1 MLLQHVFAIITIILK
16 DHISGYVEQRLSG
29 SNVRFHTAL
38 YQPVPADSHIEATM
52 LKGIGRLGE
61 DLDLGSYA
69 ETLKE
74 IGTLHRYVYGGL

>member
-1 MLLQHVFAIITIILK
+1 M
-16 DHISGYVEQRLSG
+16 
-29 SNVRFHTAL
+29 RFHTVL

-61 DLDLGSYA
+61 DLDLGSYT